1 MELVQERRVVA
12 TLDVADV
19 VHAFDGTA
27 DDFVEV
33 SDASEFGLVL
43 RMADR
48 VGPDVVDPR
57 VVGLATF
64 SAQRLEETLYR

>member
-27 DDFVEV
+27 DGFVEV

-48 VGPDVVDPR
+48 V
-57 VVGLATF
+57 
-64 SAQRLEETLYR
+64 